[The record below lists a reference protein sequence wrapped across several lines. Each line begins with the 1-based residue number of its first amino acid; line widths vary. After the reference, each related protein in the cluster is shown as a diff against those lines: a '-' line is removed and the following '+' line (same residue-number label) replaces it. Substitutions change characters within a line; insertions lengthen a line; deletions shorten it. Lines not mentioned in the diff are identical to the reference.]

1 MAKPPKTTKTARRR
15 AKSTAEVVADILV
28 AHQFTGRDGG
38 GHDGFAQD
46 AGGATYQYNGRF
58 WEQISDATLSAIA
71 LEHDPTPKASRLRE
85 IRELLKARVHRRDLE
100 FGRVADH
107 EVPCIDGVVDVL
119 SGQVR
124 PHAIDDYIDS
134 VIPWN
139 YDGKAACAD
148 WLDTLIGWFGDADEA
163 DTRAAALQEFFG
175 YVVLPHAKAKKA
187 LVLVGPSNC
196 GKSIVPLVAKA
207 LVGAAFTCSL
217 PVSDMEDPV
226 KRWVIKH
233 KRLNIMT
240 ELPAEAMIA
249 DGGFKTLVS
258 AEDPIFINGKYEM
271 PMMYVPIA
279 KHVIATNVMPK
290 MTDRTEATINR
301 LLVVP
306 FERVFGEAEQ
316 DETLLARLTAPAAM
330 RGLFAWA
337 VAGARRLVD
346 RRLKFT
352 AVAKGAA
359 LLAEMR
365 EDANPF
371 IAFARERLVREAK
384 AGVPLGQLVAA
395 FNKWT
400 GGRKADARRVAKWA
414 RDAGFEW
421 GSVWVGRLDGGEGGK
436 EGSSK
441 GLRGWRLATDSERE
455 AGWAEPLAD
464 GEGEV
469 REGGDRKG

>member
-1 MAKPPKTTKTARRR
+1 MAKLAKTTKAARRK
-15 AKSTAEVVADILV
+15 AKSTDGVVGDILA
-28 AHQFTGRDGG
+28 AHQFTGRDGAD
-38 GHDGFAQD
+38 HDGFAQD

-71 LEHDPTPKASRLRE
+71 FAADPTPKASRLRE
-85 IRELLKARVHRRDLE
+85 IRDLLKARVHRRDLE

-107 EVPCIDGVVDVL
+107 EVPCEDGVVDVL
-119 SGQVR
+119 TGTVR
-124 PHAIDDYIDS
+124 AHAIDDYIDS
-134 VIPWN
+134 VIPWRF
-139 YDGKAACAD
+139 DPTARCEAWD
-148 WLDTLIGWFGDADEA
+148 ETLIAWFGDADES
-163 DTRAAALQEFFG
+163 DTRAKALQEFFG

-196 GKSIVPLVAKA
+196 GKSVVPLVAKA
-207 LVGAAFTCSL
+207 LVGPGFTCSL
-217 PVSDMEDPV
+217 PVSDMDDPV

-279 KHVIATNVMPK
+279 KHIIATNVMPK

-301 LLVVP
+301 LLVLP
-306 FERVFGEAEQ
+306 FERVFAEAEQ
-316 DETLLARLTAPAAM
+316 DETLLARLTAAPAM
-330 RGLFAWA
+330 RGFFAWA
-337 VAGARRLVD
+337 VVGARRLVEQ
-346 RRLKFT
+346 RLKFT

-384 AGVPLGQLVAA
+384 AGIPLGHLIAA

-400 GGRKADARRVAKWA
+400 GGRKADGRRIGKWA

-421 GSVWVGRLDGGEGGK
+421 GSVWVGKLDGAAGGD

-455 AGWAEPLAD
+455 KGWAEPLP
-464 GEGEV
+464 EGGG
-469 REGGDRKG
+469 EGGDRKG

>member
-1 MAKPPKTTKTARRR
+1 MAKPARTTKAARRR
-15 AKSTAEVVADILV
+15 ARSTDAVVGDILA
-28 AHQFTGRDGG
+28 AHAFQARDGSS
-38 GHDGFAQD
+38 HDGFAQD

-71 LEHDPTPKASRLRE
+71 LEHDPTPRAARLRE
-85 IRELLKARVHRRDLE
+85 IRDLLKARVHRRDLE

-107 EVPCIDGVVDVL
+107 EVPCESGVVDVL
-119 SGQVR
+119 SGRIR

-134 VIPWN
+134 VIPWA
-139 YDGKAACAD
+139 YEPAAACTD
-148 WLDTLIGWFGDADEA
+148 WLDTLISWFGDGDEA

-196 GKSIVPLVAKA
+196 GKSIVPLAAKA
-207 LVGAAFTCSL
+207 LVGSAFTCSL

-271 PMMYVPIA
+271 PMMVVPTA
-279 KHVIATNVMPK
+279 KHIIATNVMPK

-301 LLVVP
+301 LLVMP
-306 FERVFGEAEQ
+306 FERVFAEAEQ
-316 DETLLARLTAPAAM
+316 DETLLARLTAAPAM

-337 VAGARRLVD
+337 IAGAKRLVE

-421 GSVWVGRLDGGEGGK
+421 GSVWVGRLDGTDAADGFK

-441 GLRGWRLATDSERE
+441 GLRGWRLASDAERE
-455 AGWAEPLAD
+455 KGWAEPLEGGV
-464 GEGEV
+464 GEGS
-469 REGGDRKG
+469 GGGG